1 LSGQALSESLLRHF
15 HGHVAGLIVA
25 GSEPTFVGGLARG
38 FQHLS
43 DDEGF
48 KLRGCL
54 RNLIG
59 LGSRLAKRLVKGF
72 PDGLVLSD
80 LLQIEAGGGHRCSGQ
95 KMNVHGI

>member
-59 LGSRLAKRLVKGF
+59 LRSRLAKRLVKGLT
-72 PDGLVLSD
+72 GWLVLSG
-80 LLQIEAGGGHRCSGQ
+80 LLQI
-95 KMNVHGI
+95 